1 MSYKVAGS
9 RLRTFLVICILLIPR
24 WSFCQDLDEKFDYW
38 PIDLGIRGTL
48 GIAREQSS
56 LSSLIDRIEL
66 GDPRSI
72 MILVNGRE
80 DETNLE
86 TLRRLGSIPTQEIDL
101 EVNLDSAINTI
112 FWFDRRS
119 PESIPA
125 ETASRFQNY
134 ATEIL
139 SRGGSVFVC
148 GPHADLLGRY
158 YVSKNSNNIVEQQI
172 IRKGLNLFPDCL
184 FDLAYSS
191 TNGSDRLLLS
201 ILEDYP
207 KCVGVGVEADTWL
220 LLENRQMR
228 VIGKGSGTLLLAS
241 GTYSSTRTH
250 IIRDERP
257 KIKEFDKVLVDLTQW
272 RREAIDRTLP
282 PFPPK
287 ETLQPNVP
295 NGSLLIVGGGGMPAN
310 LMNRFVELAG
320 GADQAKLVYVPC
332 EEREQVN
339 EEQSTVELWKRMG
352 VKDATFIHTKDRN
365 RANEDAAVLEPLKS
379 ATGIWFGGGR
389 QWNLADSYY
398 GTRAHQLMKQCLNR
412 GGVIGG
418 SSAGASIQASY
429 LARATPIENYRIMAP
444 GYERGGLGFIQG
456 VAIDQHFSQ
465 RKRLPDLT
473 QLVQTYPQL
482 LGIGIDEST
491 AIEVSGSVAHVS
503 GRGSVFFVD
512 GAKLEADGAPS
523 VSKLQP
529 GSKYDLIKREPL
541 VP

>member
-1 MSYKVAGS
+1 MSYKVLGFG
-9 RLRTFLVICILLIPR
+9 LRAFLVICMLLNPR
-24 WSFCQDLDEKFDYW
+24 WSFCQDLEEKFDYW

-56 LSSLIDRIEL
+56 LSSLVDRIEL

-72 MILVNGRE
+72 IILVDGQE
-80 DETNLE
+80 DETYLE
-86 TLRRLGSIPTQEIDL
+86 SLRRLGSIPTQEIDI
-101 EVNLDSAINTI
+101 EVNLESAINTI
-112 FWFDRRS
+112 FWLDRRS
-119 PESIPA
+119 PEAIPA

-134 ATEIL
+134 AEKIL

-158 YVSKNSNNIVEQQI
+158 YVSKHIEEQQI
-172 IRKGLNLFPDCL
+172 IRKGLNLCPDCIL
-184 FDLAYSS
+184 NLAYSS
-191 TNGSDRLLLS
+191 TKESEGVLLS
-201 ILEDYP
+201 ILENKP
-207 KCVGVGVEADTWL
+207 KCVGVGVEEGTWL

-228 VIGKGSGTLLLAS
+228 VIGKGSGTLFLAP
-241 GTYSSTRTH
+241 GTYSSSRTH
-250 IIRDERP
+250 VIRDERP

-332 EEREQVN
+332 EEREQVS

-365 RANEDAAVLEPLKS
+365 RANDDETILKS
-379 ATGIWFGGGR
+379 LKRATGIWFGGGR

-398 GTRAHQLMKQCLNR
+398 GTTAHRLMKQCLER

-465 RKRLPDLT
+465 RNRLPDLT
-473 QLVQTYPQL
+473 QLVQTHPQL

-512 GAKLEADGAPS
+512 GAKLEADGSPS
-523 VSKLQP
+523 VSKLQQ

>member
-9 RLRTFLVICILLIPR
+9 SLRAFLVICMLLIPK
-24 WSFCQDLDEKFDYW
+24 WSFCQDLDEKFDHW

-72 MILVNGRE
+72 MILVNGQE
-80 DETNLE
+80 DEINLE
-86 TLRRLGSIPTQEIDL
+86 TLRRLGSKPTQDIDGQ
-101 EVNLDSAINTI
+101 VNLDSAINTI
-112 FWFDRRS
+112 FWLDHRS
-119 PESIPA
+119 PDAIPA
-125 ETASRFQNY
+125 ETVSRFQNY
-134 ATEIL
+134 ATKIL
-139 SRGGSVFVC
+139 GRGGSVFVC
-148 GPHADLLGRY
+148 GPHADLLGHN
-158 YVSKNSNNIVEQQI
+158 YVFKHIDEQNIA
-172 IRKGLNLFPDCL
+172 RKGLNLFPDCIL
-184 FDLAYSS
+184 DLAYSS
-191 TNGSDRLLLS
+191 TNESEGGLLN
-201 ILEDYP
+201 ILENYP

-228 VIGKGSGTLLLAS
+228 VIGKGSGTLFLS
-241 GTYSSTRTH
+241 PGTYPSARKH

-310 LMNRFVELAG
+310 LMNRFIELAG

-332 EEREQVN
+332 EEREQVS

-365 RANEDAAVLEPLKS
+365 RANEDVAILEPLKR

-398 GTRAHQLMKQCLNR
+398 GTRAHQLMKQCLER

-429 LARATPIENYRIMAP
+429 LARATPIENFQIMAP
-444 GYERGGLGFIQG
+444 GYERGGLGFIKG

-465 RKRLPDLT
+465 RNRLPDLT
-473 QLVQTYPQL
+473 QLVHSYPQL

-503 GRGSVFFVD
+503 GRGNVFFVD
-512 GAKLEADGAPS
+512 GAKLQTDGTPS
-523 VSKLQP
+523 VSKLQQ
-529 GSKYDLIKREPL
+529 GSKYDLSKREPV